1 MNELIQNL
9 VKESLIKK
17 CPNQDLEIAKQKSSY
32 QQLLKRAQTPDLR
45 VQYLAN
51 YDALLR
57 LVEIYLLNFGYLL
70 GNHPHSAARRI
81 LNCLTAELNILNLI
95 TLRHE
100 VKKSNHQP
108 TLVDIQNL
116 SLLRE
121 KIEKICL

>member
-9 VKESLIKK
+9 VNKSLIKK
-17 CPNQDLEIAKQKSSY
+17 CTNKELEIAKQKSSY
-32 QQLLKRAQTPDLR
+32 QLLLKRAETPDLR

-57 LVEIYLLNFGYLL
+57 LVEIYLLSFDFTLSDQ
-70 GNHPHSAARRI
+70 PHSAARKI
-81 LNCLTAELNILNLI
+81 LNYLKPELNISNLI
-95 TLRHE
+95 TLRHQ

-108 TLVDIQNL
+108 TPVDIQNL

-121 KIEKICL
+121 EIEKICL

>member
-57 LVEIYLLNFGYLL
+57 LLEIYLLSFGF
-70 GNHPHSAARRI
+70 
-81 LNCLTAELNILNLI
+81 TA
-95 TLRHE
+95 LRD
-100 VKKSNHQP
+100 P
-108 TLVDIQNL
+108 TI
-116 SLLRE
+116 
-121 KIEKICL
+121 

>member
-9 VKESLIKK
+9 VSESLINK
-17 CPNQDLEIAKQKSSY
+17 CTNKDLEVARQKSSY

-57 LVEIYLLNFGYLL
+57 LLEIYLLNFGYLL
-70 GNHPHSAARRI
+70 GDHPHSAARRI
-81 LNCLTAELNILNLI
+81 INHLTPEFDISNLI
-95 TLRHE
+95 TLRHQ
-100 VKKSNHQP
+100 VKKSDHQP